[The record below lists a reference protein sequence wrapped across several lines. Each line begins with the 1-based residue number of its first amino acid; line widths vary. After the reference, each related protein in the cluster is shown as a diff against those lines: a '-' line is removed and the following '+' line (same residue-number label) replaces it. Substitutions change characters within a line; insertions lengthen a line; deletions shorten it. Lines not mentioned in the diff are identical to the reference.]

1 MRGFQPWG
9 SWRYGEAG
17 ARDLRLDFL
26 RGYAVFAMICDHVAG
41 ISWFSPF
48 TGANRFVTSA
58 AEGFVLLAG
67 LVIGLVYGPRIA
79 QSGWMAAAD
88 PILRRASVLYGVTVG
103 LTLVFVALFQFT
115 ELKLWLDRTY
125 GLGLTDP
132 VELVVG
138 TLTLHFVYHGTD
150 ILLLYCV
157 LIAVSPLLLLALSRG
172 YAPLLL
178 LGSWLVWLAHQ
189 YYPQQVAI
197 PWTVTNAYYFPVAG
211 WQVIFVCALV
221 VGYYRE
227 AVARQLQRVPVGVW
241 LALFSLGLAFL
252 VVIHRAHDTG
262 RLASWPI
269 LGPLAGDLYFQV
281 FDKPSVA
288 IGRLAATVIVAG
300 FTYSLVTVCWRPFKA
315 ALGWLLLPLGISSLR
330 AYGAHLLIIV
340 LVYNIDLLAGLYD
353 RSRIG
358 NTVLQV
364 VTIGL
369 TLLVV
374 VTWKRLETGFGV
386 DIGPGLLPSML
397 AHHRQRVLVGA
408 ASGLLLAAA
417 GTTVLVAGP
426 IRASRAVDPAEM
438 MADAGVLRYV
448 PPDTADAE
456 PLTVLLVLH
465 AEQQTGPE
473 AARPLLETAARN
485 RWAVLA
491 PTLAYRDWADPEY
504 VVGDMLEQLPLLKDL
519 VQPGNDWGEQAL
531 APRILILGEGR
542 GAHTAIA
549 FSLFYP
555 ELTASVAT
563 IGPAPCVVPT
573 TERLSTP
580 EAPAL
585 PFPFGVEDLEQ
596 YVGDELESED
606 LRNTGIWVGVL
617 PSEAVTYSCPWGA
630 LAGRSPADRSDVFLS
645 LLRREGARVAGAE
658 YLSPEFLGR
667 PREDALQFLLS
678 GAVLPAR

>member
-1 MRGFQPWG
+1 MRLLT
-9 SWRYGEAG
+9 SWRYAEAG
-17 ARDLRLDFL
+17 ARDQRLDFL

-79 QSGWMAAAD
+79 RSGWMAAAD
-88 PILRRASVLYGVTVG
+88 PILRRASVLYVVTVG
-103 LTLVFVALFQFT
+103 LTLVFVGLFQFT
-115 ELKLWLDRTY
+115 ELKLWLDRAY

-172 YAPLLL
+172 HGLWLV
-178 LGSWLVWLAHQ
+178 LGSWAVWMVHQ
-189 YYPQQVAI
+189 FYPQQVAI
-197 PWTVTNAYYFPVAG
+197 PWTVTNSYYFPVAG
-211 WQVIFVCALV
+211 WQVIYVNALV
-221 VGYYRE
+221 IGYYRA
-227 AVARQLQRVPVGVW
+227 AVVKQLQRVPVGVW
-241 LALFSLGLAFL
+241 LALFSVGLTFL
-252 VVIHRAHDTG
+252 IVIQRAHDTG

-288 IGRLAATVIVAG
+288 IGRLIATVIVAG
-300 FTYSLVTVCWRPFKA
+300 FTYSLVTVFWTPFRT

-330 AYGAHLLIIV
+330 AYGTHLLIIV
-340 LVYNIDLLAGLYD
+340 LVYNIDPLASLYD
-353 RSRIG
+353 RSRTG

-364 VTIGL
+364 VTLGL

-374 VTWKRLETGFGV
+374 VTWRRLEAGFGV
-386 DIGPGLLPSML
+386 DVSEGLIPSLL
-397 AHHRQRVLVGA
+397 AHHRQRVMVGA

-417 GTTVLVAGP
+417 VTTVLVAGP
-426 IRASRAVDPAEM
+426 IRASRTADPTEM
-438 MADAGVLRYV
+438 TADAGILRYV
-448 PPDTADAE
+448 PPDARPDE

-465 AEQQTGPE
+465 AEEQTGPE
-473 AARPLLETAARN
+473 AARPLLDTAARN

-491 PTLAYRDWADPEY
+491 PTLAYHEWENPED
-504 VVGDMLEQLPLLKDL
+504 VVSDMLEQLPLLKDL
-519 VQPGNDWGEQAL
+519 VQPGEDWGEQAI
-531 APRILILGEGR
+531 APRVLLLGEGR

-573 TERLSTP
+573 TEQLSTP
-580 EAPAL
+580 DAPAL
-585 PFPFGVEDLEQ
+585 PFPFGVEDLDQ
-596 YVGDELESED
+596 YVGEELESED
-606 LRNTGIWVGVL
+606 LRDTAIWVGVL
-617 PSEAVTYSCPWGA
+617 PSDTSVYGCPWGA
-630 LAGRSPADRSDVFLS
+630 LAGRAPADRSDVFLS
-645 LLRREGARVAGAE
+645 LLRREGVRAAGAE
-658 YLSPEFLGR
+658 YLSPEFMGR
-667 PREDALQFLLS
+667 PREDALQFLLT
-678 GAVLPAR
+678 GAVTPAR